1 MTGSAEAPDASQLE
15 AWERMLDR
23 LEADVIEAE
32 VLVRTLRP
40 GEIAPWTMPKLPGS
54 LPAYLVE
61 RARTILERQQ
71 AMLEQ
76 IPAAMAKVGQQR
88 GLIGRISSASVPRR
102 AAVYVDRSA

>member
-1 MTGSAEAPDASQLE
+1 MTAAPVPDAGQLE

-61 RARTILERQQ
+61 RARAILERQQ

-76 IPAAMAKVGQQR
+76 IPAAMAKVSQQR
-88 GLIGRISSASVPRR
+88 GLIGRMHTPAPRR
-102 AAVYVDRSA
+102 TSVYVDRSA